1 MHPLQQPI
9 LGLGLSPESANS
21 LAAIG
26 DDFKEGCASLLLLVR
41 LVVAALLQS
50 EAWPADAPSSRTAS
64 LNSKYLPPH
73 AIADTAR
80 NYRNTSCA
88 MELLHSLP
96 QLITK

>member
-1 MHPLQQPI
+1 MYWQGDFISEPPSHHKIPSSPPLRNVSKAHVMHPLQQPI

-50 EAWPADAPSSRTAS
+50 EA
-64 LNSKYLPPH
+64 
-73 AIADTAR
+73 
-80 NYRNTSCA
+80 
-88 MELLHSLP
+88 
-96 QLITK
+96 